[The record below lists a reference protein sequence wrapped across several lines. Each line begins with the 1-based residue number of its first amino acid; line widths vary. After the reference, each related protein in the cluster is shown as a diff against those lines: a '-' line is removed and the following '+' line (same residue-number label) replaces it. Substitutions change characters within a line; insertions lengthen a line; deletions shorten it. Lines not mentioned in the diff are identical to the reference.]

1 MSSPKHI
8 RKSSNATLALFGGAA
23 LLCTVLV
30 ARAELPDFLQHVVSA
45 SALEAALFRMM
56 DLPGVKA
63 LYPRPPK
70 EAQAELQKLLAQ
82 NAQQAELYS
91 LKAREDEQALGFVA
105 AEADWKAYAA
115 HAKDP
120 LQAKLQLAAYYHRRL
135 QGPDEVQVLIEIGT
149 ASPVPEEAFTAVDKQ
164 QSWMAFS
171 RIVALADEDA
181 MDPTVKQHTYE
192 AWINRYPQEGAVYA
206 NYFNWLLAAKQYD
219 ATTELVARYR
229 TAFPEDAVFPV
240 KATALVELRRGS
252 VAKAMAVYDASFR
265 PLWPQE
271 LVDSYFSLLAQ
282 THQQRTFVGE
292 AKARLE
298 KNPDDFD
305 ALCRIYFYQRQSGR
319 NDAAQT
325 AVDQYRLAKDVRKA
339 AWSADELYTLMSL
352 MQRAGVWPEAARYAF
367 ALYNLPTSAMVDG
380 RSAQE
385 TGLSAMTD
393 ILLSAPDQPL
403 LLGAQ
408 NLTMY
413 RDIATM
419 DQGPGYWNGILSLWL
434 NSSSPAQEYSSE
446 ETKAQSYFHRTK
458 AADLLQMLDA
468 KFPQAVARPALHAR
482 LISVYAEYGANAD
495 VIRTGNEY
503 LQQFPNGKERVTVAL
518 QIADAYARQN
528 DTKDELAVYDR
539 LLVELG
545 ARTKG
550 MPLTAAAAITSSS
563 TPNGNAD
570 AFGAD
575 EPHNT
580 TASIANSTAFE
591 IMSTTSAPQ
600 QEGATE
606 YSEVL
611 ERYLNRLVMTGQ
623 MQAALAVL
631 RRELDRNPNDPLL
644 YERLAQ
650 FLAQN
655 KLGAQ
660 EEEVYKAAIA
670 HFPDKSWYDKLA
682 RFYLREK
689 QNEAYA
695 DLTRQVAK
703 TFEGTDLE
711 NYFRNASGGGA
722 QMSLQLNLYAAQ
734 RFPHD
739 LVFLRNLLQAYEVK
753 PTRDEAARLALLRL
767 HWWEAE
773 DLQTAF
779 FETLSKSGK
788 LAEELQQLQG
798 TDTRSNPAA
807 GRELA
812 EAQIWRSHFEESAS
826 PLGALADMYPADP
839 EIGASAASIFRSLA
853 YYDSAQTA
861 KAVAIE
867 KNLLAANPGDLDRLA
882 AIGDIYADAGAVGS
896 TGHEDLA
903 AAAPYWQRMAKVNPG
918 SKDGYLQAATI
929 FWDYF
934 EFDRALEEIHAAR
947 LKFSDPTL
955 FGYEAGAICEGKH
968 DNTCAAREYAAA
980 ALESNTD
987 ARYRLLTLATRK
999 QFVKPV
1005 EEAMETAG
1013 NTEAAMVLREDILHA
1028 QGNDA
1033 AIGPLLEA
1041 ELARTTTLDDV
1052 AAIAER
1058 AHTHSFVAIYERA
1071 LAKEETLAADP
1082 VQKIELQYALAASQ
1096 EQRKN
1101 TADAARVMAAVYA
1114 ANPRVLGVV
1123 RATVDF
1129 YWRTG
1134 SKDQAITVL
1143 ADASKVAR
1151 PDLSHQFTLEAASKA
1166 NDDGQYALAR
1176 QIVAPLLDA
1185 TAFDPQSIAIVADSY
1200 ARAGDDAGLRDFYIA
1215 KLAAI
1220 KTATMNADSKK
1231 QTTLLLRRGLIPAL
1245 TRLRDYPGAT
1255 DQYIAMLSAYPE
1267 DTSLTQEATLYA
1279 LRWQQKDRLVSFV
1292 QRTATQSPKDSRFAS
1307 MLAQMQTVFEDFPAA
1322 IDAWNHAVSIRADK
1336 QEWFAAKAD
1345 LELRLNRLDE
1355 ACADY
1360 ERLYVLS
1367 YKDPQWMVAEA
1378 EVRAQQGRKQD
1389 AIAALQK
1396 AWITTSTPVASD
1408 EFRIA
1413 AQLNSWNMLPESR
1426 SFAEQGI
1433 KLAGDD
1439 LLIDNADGASTYM
1452 QIMARLRQT
1461 DAAWQVLD
1469 KSLSAA
1475 NVSANSPSILAE
1487 QVQKQGIASVSNAEW
1502 RQKLAEQRANT
1513 ARGNYNQALQAMA
1526 KAVSTYDTPEE
1537 KSQLAALVSKAHPHA
1552 DLIQIADVAG
1562 LKDLEATLR
1571 HDALL
1576 AETGKT
1582 RQQFR
1587 PYIDL
1592 QRGRMMFLDLAH
1604 TLESY
1609 AALLSPA
1616 IGNEFVK
1623 QQAASAYRDVGD
1635 EAAEL
1640 RVAASTTSFPM
1651 DPTSRERY
1659 FALLLKRDKPALFKL
1674 ATQNN
1679 DIGDAAT
1686 NYALS
1691 YAEEP
1696 VALQALTAHGS
1707 AMQPVWNSSY
1717 RALTGLYFG
1726 DTGADTNNA
1735 FRIALG
1741 DSTIG
1746 DRLTQPLDR
1755 SKTLAGDLW
1764 FYYGMRYAVFRLS
1777 GGPGDPED
1785 FAVSELEHSAGFASY
1800 VSLARTYAD
1809 AGKIDAALA
1818 EYRHALELQPEAA
1831 SLHDAMAVLLWKAG
1845 RHNDAI
1851 AEWQSALNLLRK
1863 TIEKQMVPD
1872 DFFTTTELITRHA
1885 KEHGALLQLR
1895 ASLTDLLKAYL
1906 AKNGNYRS
1914 NELLHA
1920 AFEAAPSSTDGLAWV
1935 LELSAASKKQAQILV
1950 DLEYASWLP
1959 QAVRV
1964 SFELKRLE
1972 LARAAAANPA
1982 KDTGVTEKVSDIQA
1996 ALVVLYVQLKDDA
2009 SAKAILAQV
2018 PSARRQSSDL
2028 AVASVMLAAR
2038 DGSLK
2043 TLLETYDT
2051 LPDTIQPST
2060 DSLRQAAGRLAL
2072 ADDRSDARLILE
2084 FLFTRAMLRHELTS
2098 TDYLALADAR
2108 LSTNDMPGALD
2119 LLRRM
2124 TLLASDKG
2132 RYANYDLAAALLEKA
2147 GHPAEAIAFLTPLA
2161 ASQPWDGLYAMR
2173 LAEAQMKAS
2182 QDVASAHASLATLAA
2197 SPLIDYDLRAHAAL
2211 DLRGAT
2217 IMPLGSRELDL
2228 LAANTITIEQAKQP
2242 YCAKTRMAAAG
2253 FFNTPVKTTTAQ
2265 KESLLREALAIAP
2278 DGVDA
2283 DAIRIGIFH
2292 ANAEL
2297 GRDALAMAAIKPLL
2311 DRLQSSPASTP
2322 DTEPSGEITAN
2333 ADSPQQ
2339 ASSEATHETQTDSSE
2354 SNAALL
2360 VAASD
2365 VTWRMGETPSAM
2377 QYLQAAIK
2385 LARTSPQR
2393 TAWRQ
2398 KLTQRLAVV
2407 RRTQANTARRPVIHA
2422 PLDQSVAVR
2431 PRLVAEKESR

>member
-1 MSSPKHI
+1 MSSPNNL
-8 RKSSNATLALFGGAA
+8 RKPSRITLALFTGIA
-23 LLCTVLV
+23 LLCAVFV

-56 DLPGVKA
+56 DLPDVKA

-82 NAQQAELYS
+82 NAQQAELYN
-91 LKAREDEQALGFVA
+91 LKAREDEQALDFAA
-105 AEADWKAYAA
+105 AEVDWKAYAA

-135 QGPDEVQVLIEIGT
+135 QGSDEVHMLMEIGAAPPMPGET
-149 ASPVPEEAFTAVDKQ
+149 FIAVDKQ
-164 QSWMAFS
+164 QSWMAFL
-171 RIVALADEDA
+171 RVVALADEDA
-181 MDPTVKQHTYE
+181 MEPTVTQQTYE
-192 AWINRYPQEGAVYA
+192 AWINRYSHESAVYA

-219 ATTELVARYR
+219 AAAELVARYK
-229 TAFPEDAVFPV
+229 TKFPEDAVFPV

-252 VAKAMAVYDASFR
+252 VAKAMEVYDASFR

-271 LVDSYFSLLAQ
+271 LIDSYFSLLAQ
-282 THQQRTFVGE
+282 THQQRAFVGE

-319 NDAAQT
+319 NDAAQ
-325 AVDQYRLAKDVRKA
+325 AIVDQYRLSKDARKA
-339 AWSADELYTLMSL
+339 PWSSDELYTLMSL
-352 MQRAGVWPEAARYAF
+352 MQRANVWAEAARYAF
-367 ALYNLPTSAMVDG
+367 ALYNLPFDATVEGHSV
-380 RSAQE
+380 QE
-385 TGLSAMTD
+385 TGLSAMVD
-393 ILLSAPDQPL
+393 ILLAAPDQPL

-458 AADLLQMLDA
+458 AASLLQMLDA
-468 KFPQAVARPALHAR
+468 KFPQAAARPALHAR

-495 VIRTGNEY
+495 VVRAGNEY
-503 LQQFPNGKERVTVAL
+503 LQQFPNGNERVPVSL

-528 DTKDELAVYDR
+528 DSKDELAVYDR
-539 LLVELG
+539 LLIELG

-550 MPLTAAAAITSSS
+550 MPLTAAAAVTVSPM
-563 TPNGNAD
+563 PNVNAD
-570 AFGAD
+570 ASGRD
-575 EPHNT
+575 EPSNLVADV
-580 TASIANSTAFE
+580 ASSAAFE
-591 IMSTTSAPQ
+591 ITPAPSGPQ
-600 QEGATE
+600 QEGTTE

-611 ERYLNRLVMTGQ
+611 ERYLNRLMMTGQ
-623 MQAALAVL
+623 MQAALSVL

-644 YERLAQ
+644 YERLAR

-660 EEEVYKAAIA
+660 QEEVYKAAIA
-670 HFPDKSWYDKLA
+670 HFSDKSWYDKLA

-695 DLTRQVAK
+695 DLTRQVTK

-739 LVFLRNLLQAYEVK
+739 LVFIRNLLEAYQIK
-753 PTRDEAARLALLRL
+753 PTRDDAARLALLRL

-773 DLQTAF
+773 DLQMAF
-779 FETLSKSGK
+779 FETLSKSGE
-788 LAEELQQLQG
+788 LAAELQQLQG
-798 TDTRSNPAA
+798 TDATKNPAA

-812 EAQIWRSHFEESAS
+812 EVQMWRSHFEESAA
-826 PLGALADMYPADP
+826 PFGTIAAMYPADA
-839 EIGASAASIFRSLA
+839 EIGASAVGIFRSLA
-853 YYDSAQTA
+853 YYDSTQTA
-861 KAVAIE
+861 KAIAIE
-867 KNLLAANPGDLDRLA
+867 KNLLAANPDDLDRLA
-882 AIGDIYADAGAVGS
+882 TIGDIYADAGAVGS
-896 TGHEDLA
+896 PGHEDLA
-903 AAAPYWQRMAKVNPG
+903 AAAPYWQQMAAVNPG
-918 SKDGYLQAATI
+918 SKDGYLQAATVS
-929 FWDYF
+929 WDYF
-934 EFDRALEEIHAAR
+934 EFDRALEEIHTAR

-955 FGYEAGAICEGKH
+955 FGYEAGAICEGKR
-968 DNTCAAREYAAA
+968 DNTCAAHEYAAA
-980 ALESNTD
+980 ALENNTD
-987 ARYRLLTLATRK
+987 ARYRLIALAPRK
-999 QFVKPV
+999 QFAKPID
-1005 EEAMETAG
+1005 EAVETAG

-1033 AIGPLLEA
+1033 AIGPLLQA
-1041 ELARTTTLDDV
+1041 ELARAATLDDV

-1058 AHTHSFVAIYERA
+1058 AHTHSFEAIYERA
-1071 LAKEETLAADP
+1071 LAKEETLAVDP
-1082 VQKIELQYALAASQ
+1082 AQKIELQYALAASE
-1096 EQRKN
+1096 EQRKD
-1101 TADAARVMAAVYA
+1101 TADATRVMTAVYA
-1114 ANPRVLGVV
+1114 ANPRLLGVV

-1134 SKDQAITVL
+1134 SHNQAVTVL
-1143 ADASKVAR
+1143 TDASKVAR
-1151 PDLSHQFTLEAASKA
+1151 SDLSRQFTLEATSKA
-1166 NDDGQYALAR
+1166 NDAGEYAQAR
-1176 QIVAPLLDA
+1176 QIIAPLLDA
-1185 TAFDPQSIAIVADSY
+1185 APFDPQSITIVADSY
-1200 ARAGDDAGLRDFYIA
+1200 ARASDDAGLRDFYTG

-1220 KTATMNADSKK
+1220 KTAGMTADSKK

-1245 TRLRDYPGAT
+1245 TRMKDYAGAV

-1267 DTSLTQEATLYA
+1267 DASLTQEASLYA
-1279 LRWQQKDRLVSFV
+1279 LRWQQKDRLVGFV
-1292 QRTATQSPKDSRFAS
+1292 QRTLAQSPKDSRFAA
-1307 MLAQMQTVFEDFPAA
+1307 MLAQMRTVFEDYPEA
-1322 IDAWNHAVSIRADK
+1322 IDAWNRAVGIRPDK

-1367 YKDPQWMVAEA
+1367 YKDAQWMVAEA

-1389 AIAALQK
+1389 AIIALQK
-1396 AWITTSTPVASD
+1396 AWITSLTPAALD

-1413 AQLNSWNMLPESR
+1413 DQLNSWNMLPESR

-1433 KLAGDD
+1433 KLAGDN
-1439 LLIDNADGASTYM
+1439 LLIDNADGAATYM
-1452 QIMARLRQT
+1452 QVMARLRQT
-1461 DAAWQVLD
+1461 DAGWQALD

-1475 NVSANSPSILAE
+1475 NVSTNSPSILAE
-1487 QVQKQGIASVSNAEW
+1487 QVQKHGIASVSDAAW
-1502 RQKLAEQRANT
+1502 RQKLAEQRTDT
-1513 ARGNYNQALQAMA
+1513 ARRNYNQALQAMA
-1526 KAVSTYDTPEE
+1526 KAVATYDTPEE
-1537 KSQLAALVSKAHPHA
+1537 KSQFAALVSKAHPHA
-1552 DLIQIADVAG
+1552 DLIQIADFAG

-1576 AETGKT
+1576 QETGQA
-1582 RQQFR
+1582 RQQFK
-1587 PYIDL
+1587 PYIEL
-1592 QRGRMMFLDLAH
+1592 QRSRMMFLDLAH

-1623 QQAASAYRDVGD
+1623 QQAASAYRDAGD
-1635 EAAEL
+1635 ESAEL
-1640 RVAASTTSFPM
+1640 RVTASMLGFPM

-1659 FALLLKRDKPALFKL
+1659 FALLLKHDKPALFRL
-1674 ATQNN
+1674 AGQNS

-1686 NYALS
+1686 NYALA

-1696 VALQALTAHGS
+1696 VTLQALAARGS

-1726 DTGADTNNA
+1726 DTGANTNNA
-1735 FRIALG
+1735 FQTSLG
-1741 DSTIG
+1741 DSTIR
-1746 DRLTQPLDR
+1746 DRLTHPLDR

-1785 FAVSELEHSAGFASY
+1785 FAASELENGAGFTNYAN
-1800 VSLARTYAD
+1800 LARTYAD

-1831 SLHDAMAVLLWKAG
+1831 NLHDAMAVLLWKAG
-1845 RHNDAI
+1845 RHDEAI
-1851 AEWQSALNLLRK
+1851 AEWQSALTLLHK
-1863 TIEKQMVPD
+1863 AMDKQMVPD
-1872 DFFTTTELITRHA
+1872 DFFTTTELIARHA
-1885 KEHGALLQLR
+1885 REYGALPQLR
-1895 ASLTDLLKAYL
+1895 ASLTSLLKAYL
-1906 AKNGNYRS
+1906 VKNGNYRS

-1920 AFEAAPSSTDGLAWV
+1920 AFEAAPNSTDGLAWV
-1935 LELSAASKKQAQILV
+1935 LELSAVSKKQYQILT
-1950 DLEYASWLP
+1950 DLKYASWLP
-1959 QAVRV
+1959 QTVRV

-1972 LARAAAANPA
+1972 LARSASATPA
-1982 KDTGVTEKVSDIQA
+1982 DDTGVTEKVSDIQA

-2009 SAKAILAQV
+2009 SAKAMLAQI
-2018 PSARRQSSDL
+2018 PSARQQHSDL
-2028 AVASVMLAAR
+2028 SFARVMLAAR
-2038 DGSLK
+2038 DGSLR
-2043 TLLETYDT
+2043 TLLETYDA
-2051 LPDTIQPST
+2051 LPDTTQPGT
-2060 DSLRQAAGRLAL
+2060 DSLRQAAGLLAL
-2072 ADDRSDARLILE
+2072 ADDRTDARLILE

-2108 LSTNDMPGALD
+2108 LNTGDMPGALD

-2124 TLLASDKG
+2124 TLLASDTG

-2147 GHPAEAIAFLTPLA
+2147 GHPAEAITFLTPLA
-2161 ASQPWDGLYAMR
+2161 AGQPWDGVYAVR
-2173 LAEAQMKAS
+2173 LAEAQLKAS
-2182 QDVASAHASLATLAA
+2182 QDVATAHASLATLAA
-2197 SPLIDYDLRAHAAL
+2197 SPLIDYELRTRATL
-2211 DLRGAT
+2211 DLRGAST
-2217 IMPLGSRELDL
+2217 MPLGSRELDL
-2228 LAANTITIEQAKQP
+2228 LAANTITIEQAQQP
-2242 YCAKTRMAAAG
+2242 YSAKIRMAAAG
-2253 FFNTPVKTTTAQ
+2253 LFNTPVKIATAQ
-2265 KESLLREALAIAP
+2265 KESLLREALAITP
-2278 DGVDA
+2278 NGVDVE
-2283 DAIRIGIFH
+2283 AIRTGIFH
-2292 ANAEL
+2292 ADAEL
-2297 GRDALAMAAIKPLL
+2297 GHDALAMAAIRPLL
-2311 DRLQSSPASTP
+2311 DTLQLPASTT
-2322 DTEPSGEITAN
+2322 DTEPSVETTVD

-2339 ASSEATHETQTDSSE
+2339 AATEVPLEQAADSR
-2354 SNAALL
+2354 AALL

-2365 VTWRMGETPSAM
+2365 VAWRMGETSNAM

-2385 LARTSPQR
+2385 LARPSPQR

-2398 KLTQRLAVV
+2398 KQAQRQTVL
-2407 RRTQANTARRPVIHA
+2407 RRTQANAIRRPVIHA
-2422 PLDQSVAVR
+2422 PLDQSVSVR
-2431 PRLVAEKESR
+2431 PRLVAAKESR

>member
-1 MSSPKHI
+1 MSSPNNIHKPP
-8 RKSSNATLALFGGAA
+8 RTTLALLGSTA
-23 LLCTVLV
+23 LLCAAIV

-82 NAQQAELYS
+82 NAQQAELYG
-91 LKAREDEQALGFVA
+91 LKAREDEQALDFAA

-120 LQAKLQLAAYYHRRL
+120 LQAKLQLAGYYHRRL
-135 QGPDEVQVLIEIGT
+135 QGSDEVQVLMEIGAT
-149 ASPVPEEAFTAVDKQ
+149 PPLEQETFIAVDKQ

-171 RIVALADEDA
+171 RVVALADEDA
-181 MDPTVKQHTYE
+181 MDPGVTQHAYE
-192 AWINRYPQEGAVYA
+192 AWINRYPHESAAYA
-206 NYFNWLLAAKQYD
+206 NYFNWLLPAKQYD
-219 ATTELVARYR
+219 AATELVARYK
-229 TAFPEDAVFPV
+229 TKFPEDAVFPV

-252 VAKAMAVYDASFR
+252 VAKAMEVYDASFR

-271 LVDSYFSLLAQ
+271 LIDSYFSLLAQ

-305 ALCRIYFYQRQSGR
+305 ALCRIYFYQKQSGR
-319 NDAAQT
+319 NDAAQA
-325 AVDQYRLAKDVRKA
+325 AVDQYRLSKDARKA
-339 AWSADELYTLMSL
+339 PWSAGDLYTLMSM
-352 MQRAGVWPEAARYAF
+352 MQRANVWPEAARYAF
-367 ALYNLPTSAMVDG
+367 ALYNLPSETTVEG

-385 TGLSAMTD
+385 IGLSAMAD

-446 ETKAQSYFHRTK
+446 ETKAQSYFHRAK
-458 AADLLQMLDA
+458 AVSLLQMLDA
-468 KFPQAVARPALHAR
+468 KFPKAAARPALHAR

-495 VIRTGNEY
+495 VVRVGNEY
-503 LQQFPNGKERVTVAL
+503 LQQFPDGKERVRVAL
-518 QIADAYARQN
+518 QIADAYARQ
-528 DTKDELAVYDR
+528 DDSKDELAVYDR
-539 LLVELG
+539 LLVELS

-550 MPLTAAAAITSSS
+550 MPLTAAAAVAASS
-563 TPNGNAD
+563 TPD
-570 AFGAD
+570 ASPNVLGTD
-575 EPHNT
+575 EPT
-580 TASIANSTAFE
+580 ITPATIASSAAFE
-591 IMSTTSAPQ
+591 ITPIPGVSQ

-611 ERYLNRLVMTGQ
+611 ERYLSRLVMTGQ
-623 MQAALAVL
+623 MQAALSVL
-631 RRELDRNPNDPLL
+631 RRELDRNPDDPLL

-650 FLAQN
+650 FLTQN
-655 KLGAQ
+655 KLGEQ

-695 DLTRQVAK
+695 DLTRQVTK

-773 DLQTAF
+773 DLQTDF

-798 TDTRSNPAA
+798 TDSTKNPAA

-812 EAQIWRSHFEESAS
+812 EVEMWRSHFEESAA
-826 PLGALADMYPADP
+826 PLGTLADMYPANA
-839 EIGASAASIFRSLA
+839 EIGASASSIFRSLA
-853 YYDSAQTA
+853 YYDSTQTA
-861 KAVAIE
+861 KAIAIE
-867 KNLLAANPGDLDRLA
+867 KNLLAANPGDLDHLA
-882 AIGDIYADAGAVGS
+882 TIGDIYADAGAAGS
-896 TGHEDLA
+896 PGHEDLA
-903 AAAPYWQRMAKVNPG
+903 AVAPYWQRMSQVNPG
-918 SKDGYLQAATI
+918 SKDGYLQAATV

-934 EFDRALEEIHAAR
+934 EFDRALEEIHTAR
-947 LKFSDPTL
+947 LKFSDPAL
-955 FGYEAGAICEGKH
+955 FGYEAGAICEGKR
-968 DNTCAAREYAAA
+968 DNTCAVREYAAA
-980 ALESNTD
+980 ALGNNSD
-987 ARYRLLTLATRK
+987 ARDRLLTLATRK
-999 QFVKPV
+999 QFSKPIDD
-1005 EEAMETAG
+1005 AMETAG
-1013 NTEAAMVLREDILHA
+1013 NTEAAMILREDILRA

-1033 AIGPLLEA
+1033 AIEPLLEA
-1041 ELARTTTLDDV
+1041 ELARATTLDDV
-1052 AAIAER
+1052 SAIAER
-1058 AHTHSFVAIYERA
+1058 AHTHSFAAIYERS
-1071 LAKEETLAADP
+1071 LVKEETLTVDP

-1096 EQRKN
+1096 EQRKD

-1114 ANPRVLGVV
+1114 ANPRLLGVV

-1134 SKDQAITVL
+1134 SKDQAVTVL
-1143 ADASKVAR
+1143 VDASKVAR
-1151 PDLSHQFTLEAASKA
+1151 PDLSRQFILEAASKA
-1166 NDDGQYALAR
+1166 NDGGDYEHAR
-1176 QIVAPLLDA
+1176 QIVTPLLEA
-1185 TAFDPQSIAIVADSY
+1185 APFDPQSIAIVADSY
-1200 ARAGDDAGLRDFYIA
+1200 ARAGDDAGLRDFYIG

-1220 KTATMNADSKK
+1220 KTASISADPKK
-1231 QTTLLLRRGLIPAL
+1231 QTTVLLRRGLIPAL
-1245 TRLRDYPGAT
+1245 TRMKDYAGAV

-1267 DTSLTQEATLYA
+1267 DTSLTQEASLYA
-1279 LRWQQKDRLVSFV
+1279 LRWQQKDRLVGFV
-1292 QRTATQSPKDSRFAS
+1292 QRTVAQSPKDSRFAA
-1307 MLAQMQTVFEDFPAA
+1307 MLAQMETVFEDFPAA
-1322 IDAWNHAVSIRADK
+1322 IDAWNHAVGIRADK

-1367 YKDPQWMVAEA
+1367 YKDAQWMVAEA

-1389 AIAALQK
+1389 AITALRK
-1396 AWITTSTPVASD
+1396 AWITSPTPAASD

-1413 AQLNSWNMLPESR
+1413 DQLNSWNMLPESR

-1433 KLAGDD
+1433 KLAGDN
-1439 LLIDNADGASTYM
+1439 LLIDNADGAATYM
-1452 QIMARLRQT
+1452 QAMARLRQT
-1461 DAAWQVLD
+1461 DAAWQLLD

-1475 NVSANSPSILAE
+1475 NVSTNSPSFLAE
-1487 QVQKQGIASVSNAEW
+1487 QIQKQGIASVSDTTW
-1502 RQKLAEQRANT
+1502 RQKLAEQRTDT
-1513 ARGNYNQALQAMA
+1513 ARRNYNQALQAMA
-1526 KAVSTYDTPEE
+1526 KAVATYDTPEE
-1537 KSQLAALVSKAHPHA
+1537 KSQFAALVLKTHPHA
-1552 DLIQIADVAG
+1552 DLIRIADIAG
-1562 LKDLEATLR
+1562 LKDLEVTLR

-1576 AETGKT
+1576 QETGQD

-1587 PYIDL
+1587 PYVDL
-1592 QRGRMMFLDLAH
+1592 QRSRMMFLDLAH

-1609 AALLSPA
+1609 AALLPPA

-1623 QQAASAYRDVGD
+1623 QQAASAYRDAGD

-1640 RVAASTTSFPM
+1640 RVTASAVGFPM

-1659 FALLLKRDKPALFKL
+1659 FALLLKRDKPGLLKL
-1674 ATQNN
+1674 VAQNN
-1679 DIGDAAT
+1679 DIGDAT
-1686 NYALS
+1686 SNYALT

-1696 VALQALTAHGS
+1696 VALQALTARGT

-1726 DTGADTNNA
+1726 DTGADSNNA
-1735 FRIALG
+1735 FQTALG

-1746 DRLTQPLDR
+1746 DRLTHPLDR

-1785 FAVSELEHSAGFASY
+1785 FAASELEHNADFANY
-1800 VSLARTYAD
+1800 VNLARTYAD
-1809 AGKIDAALA
+1809 AEKIDAALV

-1831 SLHDAMAVLLWKAG
+1831 NLHDAMATLLWKAG
-1845 RHNDAI
+1845 RHNEAI
-1851 AEWQSALNLLRK
+1851 AEWQSALALLRK
-1863 TIEKQMVPD
+1863 TIDKQIVPD
-1872 DFFTTTELITRHA
+1872 DFFTTTELVTRHA
-1885 KEHGALLQLR
+1885 KEYGALPQLR
-1895 ASLTDLLKAYL
+1895 ASLTSLLKAYL
-1906 AKNGNYRS
+1906 AKNGSYRS

-1920 AFEAAPSSTDGLAWV
+1920 AFEAATNSTDGLAWV
-1935 LELSAASKKQAQILV
+1935 LELSAASKKQYQILT
-1950 DLEYASWLP
+1950 DLKYAAWLP
-1959 QAVRV
+1959 QTVRV

-1972 LARAAAANPA
+1972 LARATAATPTD
-1982 KDTGVTEKVSDIQA
+1982 DTGVTEKVSDIQA
-1996 ALVVLYVQLKDDA
+1996 ALVGLYVQLKDDA
-2009 SAKAILAQV
+2009 SAKATLAQI
-2018 PSARRQSSDL
+2018 PSARRQSADL
-2028 AVASVMLAAR
+2028 TIASVVLAAR

-2060 DSLRQAAGRLAL
+2060 DSLHQAAGQLAL
-2072 ADDRSDARLILE
+2072 ANDRPDARLILE

-2108 LSTNDMPGALD
+2108 LNTNDMPGALD

-2124 TLLASDKG
+2124 TLLAPDKG
-2132 RYANYDLAAALLEKA
+2132 RYANYDLAAALLERA
-2147 GHPAEAIAFLTPLA
+2147 SHPAEAIAFLTPLA
-2161 ASQPWDGLYAMR
+2161 AGQPWDGLYAVR
-2173 LAEAQMKAS
+2173 LAEAQLKAS
-2182 QDVASAHASLATLAA
+2182 QDVAAAHASLAALAA
-2197 SPLIDYDLRAHAAL
+2197 SPLIAYDLRARAAL
-2211 DLRGAT
+2211 DLRGAPT
-2217 IMPLGSRELDL
+2217 AQLGSRELDL
-2228 LAANTITIEQAKQP
+2228 LSAASITIEQAKQP
-2242 YCAKTRMAAAG
+2242 YYAKARMAAAG
-2253 FFNTPVKTTTAQ
+2253 LFNTPVKTSTTQ
-2265 KESLLREALAIAP
+2265 KESLLREALAIEP
-2278 DGVDA
+2278 NGA
-2283 DAIRIGIFH
+2283 DTDTIRTGIFR
-2292 ANAEL
+2292 ADEEL
-2297 GRDALAMAAIKPLL
+2297 GHDTLAIAAIKPLL
-2311 DRLQSSPASTP
+2311 DQLQSPPSSTT
-2322 DTEPSGEITAN
+2322 DAETSSVTTVY

-2339 ASSEATHETQTDSSE
+2339 ASSDATPETQTDNSE
-2354 SNAALL
+2354 NDTALL
-2360 VAASD
+2360 AAASD
-2365 VTWRMGETPSAM
+2365 VTWRMGETSTSM
-2377 QYLQAAIK
+2377 QYLKAAIK
-2385 LARTSPQR
+2385 FTRTSAQR
-2393 TAWRQ
+2393 AALRQ
-2398 KLTQRLAVV
+2398 KQAQRQAVL
-2407 RRTQANTARRPVIHA
+2407 RRIEINTTRRPVIHA